1 MKNYI
6 KNAPNLLLSKVIHRK
21 KVQLLVTFPFN
32 FTIKEKIK
40 SIPDFRW
47 SKSKKGWYILYS
59 EENITQLK
67 IELKGLVNF
76 NLDPSNFIKMEEIQ
90 PKKPRL
96 ISEKN
101 KEIIR
106 LFAKYLR
113 GKRYSDSTIKTY
125 FYLIADFIEYIKDKP
140 LVALN
145 NKDVEL
151 FIEDVFIPRKL
162 SISTQR
168 QLISAIKLFTV
179 FYPECKINDL
189 QLQRPKKNRALPTV
203 LSKEEVL
210 DILRFTKNLKHRAAL
225 AMIYSAGM
233 RISELLNLK
242 ISNIDIDRRQIIIK
256 NAKNRKDRNVILAES
271 IMPLLRNYFTS
282 YRPNTFFIEGLEGG
296 KYSAESV
303 RAFLHKAVKLA
314 KIKKTVTPHTLRH
327 SYATHLL
334 ENGIDIR
341 YIQVLLGHAKPETT
355 MIYTHVSKRD
365 LLKIESPL
373 DLAIKGLIENE
384 NNNKNMRI
392 SGNY

>member
-1 MKNYI
+1 M
-6 KNAPNLLLSKVIHRK
+6 
-21 KVQLLVTFPFN
+21 
-32 FTIKEKIK
+32 
-40 SIPDFRW
+40 
-47 SKSKKGWYILYS
+47 
-59 EENITQLK
+59 
-67 IELKGLVNF
+67 
-76 NLDPSNFIKMEEIQ
+76 
-90 PKKPRL
+90 
-96 ISEKN
+96 IS
-101 KEIIR
+101 
-106 LFAKYLR
+106 
-113 GKRYSDSTIKTY
+113 
-125 FYLIADFIEYIKDKP
+125 
-140 LVALN
+140 
-145 NKDVEL
+145 
-151 FIEDVFIPRKL
+151 
-162 SISTQR
+162 
-168 QLISAIKLFTV
+168 
-179 FYPECKINDL
+179 
-189 QLQRPKKNRALPTV
+189 
-203 LSKEEVL
+203 
-210 DILRFTKNLKHRAAL
+210 
-225 AMIYSAGM
+225 
-233 RISELLNLK
+233 
-242 ISNIDIDRRQIIIK
+242 IIK